1 MALRD
6 HKKKAAGLA
15 LAVGIVGSFEGLR
28 HNVYLDV
35 VGVPTYCYGE
45 TQNPVWGKRYST
57 EECKKLLEGR
67 LAEFA
72 EGVERC
78 VRVDMPPHRWAA
90 SVSLAYNIGT
100 GAFCRS
106 TYVRRL
112 NAGEGAAACDSMLA
126 FNRAKGKIFPGLERR
141 RQAEAAMCRRDD

>member
-1 MALRD
+1 MISK
-6 HKKKAAGLA
+6 HKGKAAGVA
-15 LAVGIVGSFEGLR
+15 LAVGLVGGFEGLR

-35 VGVPTYCYGE
+35 VRVPTYCYGE
-45 TQNPVWGKRYST
+45 TKNPEWGRRYT
-57 EECKKLLEGR
+57 TAECNALLEGR

-72 EGVERC
+72 EGVDKC
-78 VRVDMPPHRWAA
+78 VKVEMPPHRWAA
-90 SVSLAYNIGT
+90 SISLAYNIGT

-126 FNRAKGKIFPGLERR
+126 FNKAKGRIFPGLERR
-141 RQAEAAMCRRDD
+141 RQAEAAMCRRAD